1 MNGSTRLVKK
11 LLLYGADKHIKGRDN
26 KTAANLA

>member
-11 LLLYGADKHIKGRDN
+11 LLLYGADKNIKGRDN